1 MIKSRVEPYLSSLKT
16 GSWSRLLRQTRQRN
30 PLPFL
35 PSPSTTTLR
44 LASAPQTSTKSHY
57 SPGIADRHSPR
68 PTDRPTVFCQ
78 ELALIERSSFNCTA
92 ISIQHHPT
100 ETLSLPSLH
109 PKVTPE
115 VAHPFN
121 TRLKSSPLTFNPT
134 STTQTADNSAPKKM
148 PYQGVAPHNRKTDE
162 QRWREV
168 MDFMESVWKLWVAA
182 NECWI
187 RLMVLIS
194 NNVETPR
201 RVDGE
206 GNGDGAEN

>member
-1 MIKSRVEPYLSSLKT
+1 MITEWEDLIALKFREIT
-16 GSWSRLLRQTRQRN
+16 NNKKERT
-30 PLPFL
+30 
-35 PSPSTTTLR
+35 
-44 LASAPQTSTKSHY
+44 
-57 SPGIADRHSPR
+57 GIADRHSPR

-78 ELALIERSSFNCTA
+78 ELALIERAEVAFSTERAQTTDFCRSSFNCTA

-100 ETLSLPSLH
+100 ETHSLPSLH